1 MNMRIPLLCGLTACV
16 VSGCSTICPS
26 ADDVDSIEAEWAARK
41 NVPRERIEWVNV
53 WIEDAEKDAPKR
65 VLLIGDSIVGNYFPA
80 VSKLLSGKAACMKL
94 HGSRCVG
101 DPVLLQ
107 EAKVALSTYKFDV
120 IHVNNG
126 LHGFGTSD
134 EDYARYLPQYLD
146 YIHLLQPQAKII
158 WARTTDVHPTDYKTY
173 QTVHPRILKRNAAAD
188 AAVAARGYPVTD
200 LYAISNAHPEY
211 HVKDGCHFSAEG
223 GKALAEAVAASIEAA
238 LKD

>member
-1 MNMRIPLLCGLTACV
+1 MNVKMVVLGGLAACA
-16 VSGCSTICPS
+16 VSGCSSFCPS
-26 ADDVDSIEAEWAARK
+26 PADVDPVEAAWAARTK
-41 NVPRERIEWVNV
+41 VPRERIEWVNV
-53 WIEDAEKDAPKR
+53 WIEDAEKPAPRR

-80 VSKLLSGKAACMKL
+80 VSKLLAGKAACMKL

-107 EAKVALSTYKFDV
+107 EAKVALSLYKFDV

-134 EDYARYLPQYLD
+134 EDYARFLPQYLD
-146 YIHLLQPQAKII
+146 YLHRLQPQAKIV
-158 WARTTDVHPTDYKTY
+158 WARTTDVHPTDYKSYAT
-173 QTVHPRILKRNAAAD
+173 THARIVKRNAAAD
-188 AAVAARGYPVTD
+188 AAVKERGYPVTD
-200 LYAISNAHPEY
+200 LYALSNAHPEY

-238 LKD
+238 LK

>member
-1 MNMRIPLLCGLTACV
+1 MRVKGLVLGGLAACA
-16 VSGCSTICPS
+16 VSGCSSFCPPS
-26 ADDVDSIEAEWAARK
+26 AAVDPVEAAWTARA

-53 WIEDAEKDAPKR
+53 WIEDAEKPAPKR

-80 VSKLLSGKAACMKL
+80 VSKLLAGKAACMKL

-107 EAKVALSTYKFDV
+107 EAKVALSLYKFDV
-120 IHVNNG
+120 INVNNG

-134 EDYARYLPQYLD
+134 EDYARFLPQYLD
-146 YIHLLQPQAKII
+146 YLHWLQPQAKIV
-158 WARTTDVHPTDYKTY
+158 WARTTDVHPTDYKSYAT
-173 QTVHPRILKRNAAAD
+173 THPRIVKRNAAAD
-188 AAVAARGYPVTD
+188 AAVRERGYPVTD
-200 LYAISNAHPEY
+200 LYALSNAHPEY

-238 LKD
+238 LK

>member
-1 MNMRIPLLCGLTACV
+1 MTVKGLVLCGLTACA
-16 VSGCSTICPS
+16 VSGCSSFCPPS
-26 ADDVDSIEAEWAARK
+26 ADVDPVEAAWAARA

-53 WIEDAEKDAPKR
+53 WIEDAEKPMPKR

-80 VSKLLSGKAACMKL
+80 VSKLLAGKAACMKL

-107 EAKVALSTYKFDV
+107 EAKVALSLYKFDV

-134 EDYARYLPQYLD
+134 EDYARFLPQYLD
-146 YIHLLQPQAKII
+146 YLHRLQPQAKIV
-158 WARTTDVHPTDYKTY
+158 WARTTDVHPTDYKNYET
-173 QTVHPRILKRNAAAD
+173 THARIVKRNAAAD
-188 AAVAARGYPVTD
+188 AAVKERGYPVTD
-200 LYAISNAHPEY
+200 LYALSNAHPEY

-238 LKD
+238 LK